1 MGSLMA
7 HALVPTPPGASHIPG
22 PAVPGVHSHSV
33 VALASSCPGSAL
45 AIGLGLRVLRYSSA
59 LVNLFE
65 MTRIRC
71 SPLALA
77 GARCGQAFRRRC
89 SCRRHDLKIL
99 HFASINLASQARVGL
114 KLLVLGFLSI
124 FRLRP
129 AGSCS
134 APSRRSESLSSAK
147 SPSSSR
153 VSPSFLLALCA
164 WRSHSDVALDAA
176 ATGLYVSPG
185 SSHSSGNRLRGILCG
200 LCSFR

>member
-1 MGSLMA
+1 MA

-59 LVNLFE
+59 LGNLFE
-65 MTRIRC
+65 MSRMGC

-99 HFASINLASQARVGL
+99 HFASSPSPRR
-114 KLLVLGFLSI
+114 LVSGSSCFALGFLSI

-129 AGSCS
+129 TGSCS

-153 VSPSFLLALCA
+153 VSPSFLLALLA
-164 WRSHSDVALDAA
+164 RRSHSDVALDAA
-176 ATGLYVSPG
+176 ATGLSLSPG